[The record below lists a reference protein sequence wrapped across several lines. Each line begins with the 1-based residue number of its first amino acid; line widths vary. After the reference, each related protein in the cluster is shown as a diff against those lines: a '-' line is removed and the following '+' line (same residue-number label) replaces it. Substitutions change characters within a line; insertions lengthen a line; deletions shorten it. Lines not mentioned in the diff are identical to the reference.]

1 MSPLN
6 NMELYKYVLS
16 VRGMRCGE
24 CESHINDVIRKNF
37 IVKKVKANRHKRI
50 VEIYSLNPLDEDSLK
65 ETIEKTG
72 YSCLGIVDRQIVRKR
87 FLL

>member
-1 MSPLN
+1 
-6 NMELYKYVLS
+6 MELIKYTLA
-16 VRGMRCGE
+16 VRGMRCGA

-37 IVKKVKANRHKRI
+37 IVKKVKSNRHKKM
-50 VEIYSLNPLDEDSLK
+50 VEVYSLNPLDEEKLI

-72 YSCLGIVDRQIVRKR
+72 YPCLGIINKQIVKKR

>member
-1 MSPLN
+1 MSLLN
-6 NMELYKYVLS
+6 NMELIKYTLS
-16 VRGMRCGE
+16 VRGMRCGA

-37 IVKKVKANRHKRI
+37 AVKKVKSNRHKKI
-50 VEIYSLNPLDEDSLK
+50 VEIFSINPLDEENLI

-72 YSCLGIVDRQIVRKR
+72 YPCLGIIEKQIVKKR

>member
-6 NMELYKYVLS
+6 NMELIKYTLA
-16 VRGMRCGE
+16 VRGMRCGA

-37 IVKKVKANRHKRI
+37 IVKKVKSNRHKKM
-50 VEIYSLNPLDEDSLK
+50 VEVYSLNPLDEEKLIDA
-65 ETIEKTG
+65 IENTG
-72 YSCLGIVDRQIVRKR
+72 YPCLGIIDKQIVKKR

>member
-6 NMELYKYVLS
+6 NMELIKYTLA
-16 VRGMRCGE
+16 VRGMRCGA

-37 IVKKVKANRHKRI
+37 IVKKVKSNRHKKL
-50 VEIYSLNPLDEDSLK
+50 VEIYSLEPLDEKKLNEVMDQ
-65 ETIEKTG
+65 TG
-72 YSCLGIVDRQIVRKR
+72 YIYLGIIDKQIVKKR

>member
-1 MSPLN
+1 
-6 NMELYKYVLS
+6 MELYKYILS
-16 VRGMRCGE
+16 VRGMRCGA

-37 IVKKVKANRHKRI
+37 DIKKVKSNRHKKI
-50 VEIYSLNPLDEDSLK
+50 VEIYSINPLDEEKLK

-72 YSCLGIVDRQIVRKR
+72 YPCLGIIDKQIVKKR